1 MGECEM
7 LLLGYV
13 WSAHEGWAW
22 SKYLEEF
29 LKEVITLFAC
39 LYRDITH
46 MKSSFI
52 HYWKDIV
59 FSLFSPILDSLH

>member
-1 MGECEM
+1 M
-7 LLLGYV
+7 LLLGYA

-52 HYWKDIV
+52 HY
-59 FSLFSPILDSLH
+59 